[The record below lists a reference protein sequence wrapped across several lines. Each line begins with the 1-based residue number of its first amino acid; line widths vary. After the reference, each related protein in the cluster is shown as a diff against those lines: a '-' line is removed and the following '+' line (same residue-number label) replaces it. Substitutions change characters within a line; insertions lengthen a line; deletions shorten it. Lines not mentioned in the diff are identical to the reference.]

1 MIFQRSLRG
10 ESQRMACT
18 HKMRGFSLVSAIFL
32 LVVLAA
38 LGVAMITISTVQH
51 QSSALDVQGT
61 RAYHAA
67 RAGMEWGVYQ
77 KLQVPA
83 YCAGAAVTDNIAL
96 PSGTSLAGFTV
107 TVVCTPDSGLG
118 LNINGAV
125 IQATACNIPTG
136 GACPNAT
143 PNSSDYVQRVVQV
156 RL

>member
-1 MIFQRSLRG
+1 MIFQRSLRANF
-10 ESQRMACT
+10 QHMTCT
-18 HKMRGFSLVSAIFL
+18 RKMCGFSLVSAIFL

-38 LGVAMITISTVQH
+38 LGIAMVTISTVQH

-61 RAYHAA
+61 RAYQAA

-83 YCAGAAVTDNIAL
+83 YCGATVNNNIVL
-96 PSGTSLAGFTV
+96 PAGTSLSGFTL
-107 TVVCTPDSGLG
+107 TVVCTPDNGLG

-125 IQATACNIPTG
+125 IQATACNIPAG
-136 GACPNAT
+136 GACPNAA
-143 PNSSDYVQRVVQV
+143 PNSSDYVQRVVQA

>member
-1 MIFQRSLRG
+1 
-10 ESQRMACT
+10 
-18 HKMRGFSLVSAIFL
+18 MRGFSLVSAIFL
-32 LVVLAA
+32 LVVLAG

-67 RAGMEWGVYQ
+67 RAGMEWGVFQ
-77 KLQVPA
+77 RLQVPA
-83 YCAGAAVTDNIAL
+83 YCAAAVTNNIAL
-96 PSGTSLAGFTV
+96 PAGTSLSGFTV
-107 TVVCTPDSGLG
+107 TVVCTPDNGLG

-136 GACPNAT
+136 GACPNAA

>member
-1 MIFQRSLRG
+1 MT
-10 ESQRMACT
+10 CT
-18 HKMRGFSLVSAIFL
+18 RKMRGFSLVSAIFL

-38 LGVAMITISTVQH
+38 LGVAMVTISTVQH

-83 YCAGAAVTDNIAL
+83 YCTGGVVNSIAL
-96 PSGTSLAGFTV
+96 PAGTSLASFTV

-125 IQATACNIPTG
+125 IQATACNIPAG
-136 GACPNAT
+136 GACPNVA

>member
-1 MIFQRSLRG
+1 MIFQRPLRA
-10 ESQRMACT
+10 ESQHMTCT
-18 HKMRGFSLVSAIFL
+18 RKMRGFSLVSAIFL

-38 LGVAMITISTVQH
+38 LGVAMVTISTVQH

-77 KLQVPA
+77 KLQAPA
-83 YCAGAAVTDNIAL
+83 YCTGAVTDSIAL
-96 PSGTSLAGFTV
+96 PAGTSLSGFTV

-118 LNINGAV
+118 LNIDGAV
-125 IQATACNIPTG
+125 IQATACNIPAG
-136 GACPNAT
+136 GTCPNAA